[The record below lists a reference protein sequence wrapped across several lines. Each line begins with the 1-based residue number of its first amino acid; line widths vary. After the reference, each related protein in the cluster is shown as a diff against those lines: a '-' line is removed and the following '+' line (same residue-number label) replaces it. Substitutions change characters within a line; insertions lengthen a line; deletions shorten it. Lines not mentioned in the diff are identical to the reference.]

1 MSQSTMMIQGG
12 MSDDNGGG
20 YMVDDGYPSDPSG
33 GGSGSSSPIV
43 SAGKATSTS
52 TTKIIE
58 EVLPDDVLF
67 GKDRRLFLH
76 PGNTRLR
83 QLVDANMQA
92 YTGCNRTGK
101 AQIARSIVKQIHQ
114 SNGRF
119 LKRGENGMLE
129 EVSVSE
135 AQAKV
140 AHAFRNRRKK

>member
-1 MSQSTMMIQGG
+1 
-12 MSDDNGGG
+12 
-20 YMVDDGYPSDPSG
+20 MVEDRCPPEPSG
-33 GGSGSSSPIV
+33 RVRGSSSSPAV
-43 SAGKATSTS
+43 ASAASSTS
-52 TTKIIE
+52 TTQIIE

-119 LKRGENGMLE
+119 LKRGENGILE